1 MLQKEYKIV
10 NQYTNFDLNTVNVV
24 NYVRGYL
31 KKLRGK
37 LKTA

>member
-1 MLQKEYKIV
+1 MFQKEYKIV
-10 NQYTNFDLNTVNVV
+10 NQYTNFDLNTVNV
-24 NYVRGYL
+24 RGYL